1 MARKLG
7 RNRSRC
13 VSKISRLKDPRVQ
26 PGKGPRP
33 TAAADS
39 YAIFPSYARPFSTE
53 YLHSN
58 FLAVCQPRHL
68 HVLDVD
74 LTMSSVNFAVDMLL
88 GALDFQV
95 RNMTDSSG
103 CPKVMGRTNW
113 HRRART
119 LSLVRASPVPRKGVF
134 HLRGIPPRDR
144 DKVDRR
150 LNFRWTE
157 VKPR

>member
-39 YAIFPSYARPFSTE
+39 YAIFPSYARPVSTE

-58 FLAVCQPRHL
+58 LLAVCQPRHL

-103 CPKVMGRTNW
+103 CQGACLQRNSQNS
-113 HRRART
+113 
-119 LSLVRASPVPRKGVF
+119 SLRSEEHTSELQSRP
-134 HLRGIPPRDR
+134 HL
-144 DKVDRR
+144 VC
-150 LNFRWTE
+150 
-157 VKPR
+157 